1 MQNLLEGAVREI
13 YAELR
18 EQQPEYCAC
27 EMCRE
32 DVVAHALNAT
42 RPRYSGGAL
51 TGRAL
56 IGVDLQRGQTRATL
70 AVLVLDAMEKVAA
83 NPRHDTPPKSVR
95 PKGSGGGG

>member
-1 MQNLLEGAVREI
+1 MQNLLESAVREI

-18 EQQPEYCAC
+18 AQHPEYCDCASC
-27 EMCRE
+27 QD

-56 IGVDLQRGQTRATL
+56 IAVDLQRGQTRATI
-70 AVLVLDAMEKVAA
+70 AVLVLDAMKRVAT
-83 NPRHDTPPKSVR
+83 NPRHPQREAR
-95 PKGSGGGG
+95 PRAAEEEGSA